1 MDAKKE
7 ESIVINQT
15 LHFPQSGPRR
25 PFSTGRSRTALRFLS
40 ARRSGARDAFAGSIA
55 VGGIARDIRVKIAS
69 EPSEWRQAF
78 RLLAANYR
86 ARGYDVPGSL
96 PYRFTPYHALPDTL
110 IAVAKDGDR
119 VVATLSLIADTTLL
133 GLPLEKIYPAE
144 VAQLRR
150 QGRHLAEGTSLADT
164 DLTLREFVRV
174 FRTLIRL
181 AMQYHVSRGGD
192 SWVIAVHPRHRCF
205 YHKAYG
211 FVPLGPCRAYPDVH
225 DHPAE
230 AYVLDIES
238 MKTRVPKVH
247 SEVFGEPLPS
257 DVLATQGWSPDLVRY
272 FGSRSCQSDRRTI
285 DKILHAVKDSG
296 GQRRW

>member
-1 MDAKKE
+1 
-7 ESIVINQT
+7 VIAQT
-15 LHFPQSGPRR
+15 LHFPQTGPLK
-25 PFSTGRSRTALRFLS
+25 PSTTGRPRAAVRFLTG
-40 ARRSGARDAFAGSIA
+40 RRSGTRDALAGSIA
-55 VGGIARDIRVKIAS
+55 VAGIARDIRVKIAS

-78 RLLAANYR
+78 RLLATNYR

-133 GLPLEKIYPAE
+133 GLPLENIYPTE

-150 QGRHLAEGTSLADT
+150 QGRRLAEGTSLADT
-164 DLTLREFVRV
+164 SLTLREFVRV
-174 FRTLIRL
+174 FRTLIKL

-205 YHKAYG
+205 YHKTYG
-211 FVPLGPCRAYPDVH
+211 FVPLGPCRAYPDVQ

-230 AYVLDIES
+230 AYVLDVES
-238 MKTRVPKVH
+238 MKTRVPRVH
-247 SEVFGEPLPS
+247 SEVFGEPIPR
-257 DVLATQGWSPDLVRY
+257 DVLVTQGWSPDLVRY
-272 FGSRSCQSDRRTI
+272 FGSRSCQSDRKSI
-285 DKILHAVKDSG
+285 DSILHAVKHSG